1 MKKYAGVIS
10 VVMTLVMAVL
20 VMLPA
25 SASAADYAQTANEA
39 AKRAMEYHKDNL
51 SYLFDEDYDGA
62 DAVTA
67 DMEHVLAAYAAGVY
81 GTEGYE
87 YLSVQPDLA
96 SITEDSYSREYA
108 KGIIISII
116 NGDTD
121 SVEQFADALCL
132 RQDDS
137 GSFKTAGTA
146 DIMDDAWALI
156 SLQAAKLYGYEAEY
170 DAAAAIDAIIEQ
182 KKADGGYNNYGD
194 DGVVDVTATVLM
206 ALSFFETDTADAE
219 RESCISFIHSK
230 LGSNGLFEYFGAD
243 SSCAQAYT
251 IIGLIMAG
259 EDVTS
264 DTWTTEGVNIVDA
277 LLTFQDE
284 NGGFWS
290 DSASMSGTGWFTAPD
305 DYSTRQCVMALGAV
319 ANAEELYAAVS
330 GRTETSEDA
339 SQEGESGSSAPSD
352 TESTSQSED
361 SKAASQTDSS
371 SVVNPSTG
379 QGNELYWVIGIAAVA
394 VVLVAA
400 TVIITVINNK
410 KKNK

>member
-1 MKKYAGVIS
+1 
-10 VVMTLVMAVL
+10 
-20 VMLPA
+20 
-25 SASAADYAQTANEA
+25 
-39 AKRAMEYHKDNL
+39 
-51 SYLFDEDYDGA
+51 
-62 DAVTA
+62 
-67 DMEHVLAAYAAGVY
+67 
-81 GTEGYE
+81 
-87 YLSVQPDLA
+87 
-96 SITEDSYSREYA
+96 
-108 KGIIISII
+108 
-116 NGDTD
+116 
-121 SVEQFADALCL
+121 
-132 RQDDS
+132 
-137 GSFKTAGTA
+137 
-146 DIMDDAWALI
+146 
-156 SLQAAKLYGYEAEY
+156 
-170 DAAAAIDAIIEQ
+170 
-182 KKADGGYNNYGD
+182 
-194 DGVVDVTATVLM
+194 
-206 ALSFFETDTADAE
+206 
-219 RESCISFIHSK
+219 
-230 LGSNGLFEYFGAD
+230 
-243 SSCAQAYT
+243 
-251 IIGLIMAG
+251 MAG